1 MASTARGIAMIT
13 KIRNEFP
20 ILNTIVHDKPLVYLD
35 SAATSLKPK
44 SVVDR
49 LAQFY
54 NYENANVHRAA
65 HELSATA
72 TENFE
77 NVRKQTQ
84 KFINAN
90 SDAEIIFTS
99 GTTASLNLLAN
110 SLTTQFLTAGDEII
124 LTEME
129 HHSNIVPWYL
139 AAKRLGLVLK
149 AAHVD
154 DNGEIDLGHLESL
167 ITKKTKIIS
176 VTYISNVLGTI
187 NPIKKICKLA
197 KEKSIFT
204 VVDAAQAMAFMKV
217 DVRDLDCDFLVFSAH
232 KMLGPFAVGVL
243 YGKYDL
249 LEKMPPFHGGGGM
262 IDEVKIDNITFADVP
277 FRFEAGTPNI
287 SGVIAFGKAIEFLEE
302 IGFDNISKLELDLR
316 SYMDSKL
323 RELKGI
329 EIYGKPKEK
338 AAIMSFNII
347 GAHASDVA
355 SVVDQMGIAVRA
367 GHHCA
372 QILMRKLKVPAVVR
386 ASFGIYNDKSDVDK
400 LIVAVEKARE
410 LLL

>member
-1 MASTARGIAMIT
+1 MIT
-13 KIRNEFP
+13 KIRREFP
-20 ILNTIVHDKPLVYLD
+20 ILNTKVHDRELVYLD

-65 HELSATA
+65 HELSASA

-77 NVRKQTQ
+77 NVRKGTAR
-84 KFINAN
+84 FINAKN
-90 SDAEIIFTS
+90 DSDIIFTS
-99 GTTASLNLLAN
+99 GTTASINLLAN
-110 SLTTQFLTAGDEII
+110 SLGHFFLRSGDEII
-124 LTEME
+124 LSEME

-139 AAKRLGLVLK
+139 VAKKMGLVLK
-149 AAHVD
+149 TCQVD
-154 DNGEIDLGHLESL
+154 ENGELNLDHLDSL

-176 VTYISNVLGTI
+176 VTFISNVLGTI

-197 KEKSIFT
+197 KDKKIFT
-204 VVDAAQAMAFMKV
+204 VIDAAQAMAFLKV
-217 DVRDLDCDFLVFSAH
+217 DVQELDCDFLVFSAH
-232 KMLGPFAVGVL
+232 KMLGPFGVGVL
-243 YGKYDL
+243 YGKSEL
-249 LEKMPPFHGGGGM
+249 LKEMPPFHGGGGM
-262 IDEVKIDNITFADVP
+262 IDEVKIENITFADVP

-287 SGVIAFGKAIEFLEE
+287 AGVIAFGKALEFLEGV
-302 IGFDNISKLELDLR
+302 GFENISKLELDLR
-316 SYMDSKL
+316 GYMDAKL
-323 RELKGI
+323 REIKGI
-329 EIYGKPKEK
+329 EIYGKPKDK
-338 AAIMSFNII
+338 AGIMSFNIK

-372 QILMRKLKVPAVVR
+372 QLLMRKLGVPAVVR